1 MNKGLTTNIL
11 LFLPIKIIFLNLF
24 YLNVMDFAYGY
35 DLILLQDPNNID
47 EYEVRFIQS
56 SWKSTKP
63 SITIWQS
70 GAATTTATATTA
82 TTATDSNNSN
92 SSNNNYH
99 LVTCN
104 HHNNSSSSR
113 IQQQLPSGNLLG
125 APQQP
130 PSSESESLSP
140 LSEELQRLLM
150 DIPSQFPDDLL
161 RADPRL
167 LEKELSSS
175 REEEGA
181 VSLNVTEM
189 ANEDSY
195 KIKVGKRQFIISVG
209 SLGDDR
215 IIGTAETD
223 VIIGLPGSDNIRGGN
238 GTDVIQGDE
247 DADRL
252 YGEKDN
258 DIIQGGLG
266 SDQIYGGDGDDILT
280 GGLDDDLVLGEN
292 GNDKIYGDLG
302 DDVLDWR

>member
-1 MNKGLTTNIL
+1 M
-11 LFLPIKIIFLNLF
+11 
-24 YLNVMDFAYGY
+24 
-35 DLILLQDPNNID
+35 
-47 EYEVRFIQS
+47 
-56 SWKSTKP
+56 
-63 SITIWQS
+63 
-70 GAATTTATATTA
+70 
-82 TTATDSNNSN
+82 
-92 SSNNNYH
+92 
-99 LVTCN
+99 CN
-104 HHNNSSSSR
+104 HHNSTSR

-125 APQQP
+125 TPQQP

-161 RADPRL
+161 RADPGL

-175 REEEGA
+175 SEEGA

-189 ANEDSY
+189 ANEDTY
-195 KIKVGKRQFIISVG
+195 KIKVGKRHFIISVG

-215 IIGTAETD
+215 IIGTAGTD

-238 GTDVIQGDE
+238 GTDIIQGDE

-266 SDQIYGGDGDDILT
+266 SDQIYGGEGDDILT

-302 DDVLDWR
+302 DDVLEGGRGADYFDCGEGIDVIIDFNLDEGDDRAGNCEELF